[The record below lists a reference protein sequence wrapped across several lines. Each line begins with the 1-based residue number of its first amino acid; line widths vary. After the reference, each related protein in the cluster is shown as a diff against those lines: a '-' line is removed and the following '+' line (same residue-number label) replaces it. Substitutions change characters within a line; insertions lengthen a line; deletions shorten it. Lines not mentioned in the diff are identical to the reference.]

1 MSASIF
7 TRPKNI
13 GGGYITFIT
22 VDGKEYKGEG
32 KTEAESVVAAQ
43 AAVQVGNK

>member
-1 MSASIF
+1 MAASIF
-7 TRPKNI
+7 TRYKNF
-13 GGGYITFIT
+13 GGGYITTIT

-43 AAVQVGNK
+43 AAVQAGNR